1 MKYLTKEWY
10 KKMQASSLHILLKI
24 DKRAEEYSEELYK
37 EIYEIE
43 RQKYIKEQSRI
54 NDLLFKITSNVKKN
68 NQKLNYIEN
77 FNNIQKLTI
86 EDLKKKLPQNIINEI
101 KDIRVLALNYS
112 SKKVYDLIKDYSKE
126 NEKYVDDKFKEYIK
140 LEKATFKEELSDF
153 FDNSYHD
160 CYIKKVKNNGKN
172 ISINFITG
180 GLTEKDTLILENG
193 RIILDENIEE
203 STWLYE
209 EVYKI
214 NNKYELHILAIKG
227 EDLKE
232 MIIECDNIE
241 VK

>member
-10 KKMQASSLHILLKI
+10 KKMQASSLHLLLKI

-43 RQKYIKEQSRI
+43 KQKYIKEQSRV
-54 NDLLFKITSNVKKN
+54 NDLLFKITTNFKKN
-68 NQKLNYIEN
+68 NKKLNYIEK

-86 EDLKKKLPQNIINEI
+86 EDLKKKLPHNIINEI

-140 LEKATFKEELSDF
+140 LEKASFKEELNDF

-160 CYIKKVKNNGKN
+160 CYIKKVKNSGKN

-203 STWLYE
+203 CTWLYE

-214 NNKYELHILAIKG
+214 DNKYELHILAKKG